1 MRRGPGHKA
10 PALSSLYREVASVRR
25 IVVLVTLAL
34 VMAALLASSALPAWA
49 VPISEMSCAQL
60 KQASEET
67 GLDLAGASLA
77 GNTLRQ
83 ANLGERLSALDR
95 EAERKDCGFGS
106 DDGRVVIV

>member
-1 MRRGPGHKA
+1 MRRAGALCPGP
-10 PALSSLYREVASVRR
+10 SFYREVTSMRR
-25 IVVLVTLAL
+25 IIMLVTLAL

-77 GNTLRQ
+77 GNAQRQ
-83 ANLGERLSALDR
+83 ANLGERLSAVDR

>member
-1 MRRGPGHKA
+1 MSRPFSLEGSLYKEVVPMRR
-10 PALSSLYREVASVRR
+10 
-25 IVVLVTLAL
+25 IIMLVTLAL

-60 KQASEET
+60 RQASEET

-77 GNTLRQ
+77 GNSLRQ

-95 EAERKDCGFGS
+95 EAERKDCGFASRS
-106 DDGRVVIV
+106 DEGVAVEL

>member
-1 MRRGPGHKA
+1 MRR
-10 PALSSLYREVASVRR
+10 
-25 IVVLVTLAL
+25 IIMLVTLAL

-60 KQASEET
+60 GQASEET

-77 GNTLRQ
+77 GNAQRQ
-83 ANLGERLSALDR
+83 DNLGDRLSALDR

-106 DDGRVVIV
+106 RSDEGVAVEL